1 MQAAPGLGPDPT
13 ARLQKREEHQQMF
26 SDRSVWDETLN
37 LSSESLALL
46 PICEPE
52 VRSVNYFIQY
62 QSVLVLEAD
71 T

>member
-1 MQAAPGLGPDPT
+1 
-13 ARLQKREEHQQMF
+13 MF